1 MNLFYCSYP
10 YGTASTSIFT
20 GTFAWDKQWLSHR
33 ERDRDTVKEREREV
47 MRTEDKRKRGG
58 WGGRENMKNIQI
70 YMRIHA
76 VSHVVQTK
84 YKAHVNWIIQRGT
97 FGLHGCNKGSWMGE
111 RSDEPVMWACEK
123 EDEEEIKKKQQRST
137 YSTLNIRF
145 HIKTGLWGKRRLE
158 LHSLI

>member
-33 ERDRDTVKEREREV
+33 ERDRDTEIERERGD
-47 MRTEDKRKRGG
+47 EDRGQKEERRV
-58 WGGRENMKNIQI
+58 GGGGENMKNIQI
-70 YMRIHA
+70 YMRFHA

-84 YKAHVNWIIQRGT
+84 YKARVNWIIQRGT
-97 FGLHGCNKGSWMGE
+97 FGLHGCNTGSWMGE

-123 EDEEEIKKKQQRST
+123 EDEEEIKKQQRST
-137 YSTLNIRF
+137 YSMLNIRS

-158 LHSLI
+158 LHSSI